1 MSSHAAHSRQTYESV
16 MCIRQASSML
26 TLAVQKPRI
35 KAELSQC
42 FSHDACDET
51 QRKKLL
57 QRPELN

>member
-16 MCIRQASSML
+16 MCIRQASSTL

-57 QRPELN
+57 